1 VTAFDLPV
9 APPGNLGPA
18 EMTDVMT
25 HDKKVR
31 DGRVR
36 FVLPR
41 AIGRVEVTDRIEP
54 ELVARTVRAGRR
66 LCRD

>member
-1 VTAFDLPV
+1 
-9 APPGNLGPA
+9 
-18 EMTDVMT
+18 MTDVIT